1 MSRAGIFLLA
11 LGLMQMAGDVLQL
24 PWLKGIGAATG
35 ASPAPKVFSSVRGFE
50 TFSTRFFIEWTDTTG
65 NFHSLE
71 ITPELYARLRGPY
84 NRRNVYGALL
94 AYGPV
99 LQSDERT
106 RALFNSVASYG
117 LCKGAPLLRDL
128 GISPANVRG
137 GFVIRLQ
144 PRAGTN
150 SENLPLLISA
160 PCS

>member
-11 LGLMQMAGDVLQL
+11 LGLLQMAGDVLHW
-24 PWLKGIGAATG
+24 PVLKGIGAATG
-35 ASPAPKVFSSVRGFE
+35 ASPAPKVFSSVRGLE
-50 TFSTRFFIEWTDTTG
+50 TFSTRFFIEWTDG
-65 NFHSLE
+65 AGSFHSLE

-106 RALFNSVASYG
+106 RAMFNSVARYG
-117 LCKGAPLLRDL
+117 LCNGAPLLRDL
-128 GISPANVRG
+128 GIDPASVRG
-137 GFVIRLQ
+137 GVAIRLQ

-150 SENLPLLISA
+150 SENLPLFISS
-160 PCS
+160 PCQ

>member
-1 MSRAGIFLLA
+1 MSRAGVFLLA
-11 LGLMQMAGDVLQL
+11 LGLMQMAGDVLHL

-35 ASPAPKVFSSVRGFE
+35 ASPAPKVFSSVRGLE
-50 TFSTRFFIEWTDTTG
+50 TFSTRFFMEWTDIAG

-71 ITPELYARLRGPY
+71 ITPELYARVRGPY

-99 LQSDERT
+99 LQTDERT
-106 RALFNSVASYG
+106 RGMFNSVASYG
-117 LCKGAPLLRDL
+117 LCNGAPLLRDL
-128 GISPANVRG
+128 GINPANVRG

-144 PRAGTN
+144 PRPDTIR
-150 SENLPLLISA
+150 ENLPLLLSA